1 MIIKH
6 DVVFEQNV
14 EVKGNM
20 EVHGNLTIQGALT
33 TIKTEERTFYKDY
46 ELKTKWDLFKA
57 LIGLT

>member
-6 DVVFEQNV
+6 DAVFEQNV

-20 EVHGNLTIQGALT
+20 EVNKNLTVHGTLT

-46 ELKTKWDLFKA
+46 ELKTKWDLFLA